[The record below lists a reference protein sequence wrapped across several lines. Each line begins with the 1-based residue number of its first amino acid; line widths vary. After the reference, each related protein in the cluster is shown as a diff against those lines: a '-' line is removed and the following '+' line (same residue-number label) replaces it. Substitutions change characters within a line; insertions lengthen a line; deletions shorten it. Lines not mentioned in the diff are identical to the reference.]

1 MALTPISNTVE
12 FVQDTV
18 PTTATDGDSWLDT
31 SLSPPRLK
39 VFDDAVGGF
48 IEPRSVQNL
57 DAKVSAAGVNWA
69 SKTPKSDIIS
79 AAAGTTFS
87 ISGSGY
93 ILSLTPDDID
103 SNSTASVD
111 VDIDGTTV
119 ATNLILSS
127 GLSSSSPDTAF
138 AGGTAVSVIWRFD
151 SSVNITASGGSARVS
166 YVLD

>member
-1 MALTPISNTVE
+1 MALTPISNSVE
-12 FVQDTV
+12 FVQDSV
-18 PTTATDGDSWLDT
+18 PTAATDGDSWLDT

-69 SKTPKSDIIS
+69 SKTPKSDRIN
-79 AAAGTTFS
+79 AGTTFS

-93 ILSLTPDDID
+93 ILSLTPDGIFPG
-103 SNSTASVD
+103 SVSVD
-111 VDIDGTTV
+111 VDIDGTAV
-119 ATNLILSS
+119 AT
-127 GLSSSSPDTAF
+127 GLVVADGSANSNADEEH
-138 AGGTAVSVIWRFD
+138 AGGAAVSVIWRFD
-151 SSVNITASGGSARVS
+151 SSVAVTENGGGTARVN

>member
-1 MALTPISNTVE
+1 MALTPISNSVE
-12 FVQDTV
+12 FVQDSV
-18 PTTATDGDSWLDT
+18 PTAATDGDSWLDT

-39 VFDDAVGGF
+39 VFNDAAGGF

-69 SKTPKSDIIS
+69 SKTPKSDIVPV
-79 AAAGTTFS
+79 GTTFS

-93 ILSLTPDDID
+93 ILSLTPDGINI
-103 SNSTASVD
+103 NSTTSVN

-119 ATNLILSS
+119 TTGLLLSTGS
-127 GLSSSSPDTAF
+127 GNPNADEEH

>member
-57 DAKVSAAGVNWA
+57 DVKVSDAGVNWA
-69 SKTPKSDIIS
+69 SKTPKSDIVS
-79 AAAGTTFS
+79 VGTTFS

-93 ILSLTPDDID
+93 ILSLTPDVI
-103 SNSTASVD
+103 SIERTSVN
-111 VDIDGTTV
+111 VDIDGAAV
-119 ATNLILSS
+119 AS
-127 GLSSSSPDTAF
+127 GLLVADGNTTFNSDEKH
-138 AGGTAVSVIWRFD
+138 AGGAAVSVIWRFN
-151 SSVNITASGGSARVS
+151 SSVSITETENVSDVRVN